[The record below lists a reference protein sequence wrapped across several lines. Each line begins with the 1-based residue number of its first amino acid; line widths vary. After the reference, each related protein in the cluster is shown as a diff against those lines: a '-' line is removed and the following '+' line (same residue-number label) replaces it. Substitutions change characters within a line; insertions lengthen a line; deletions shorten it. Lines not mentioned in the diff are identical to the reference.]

1 MKSDGTGPDKPVAV
15 LIDAPLC
22 TSCCTTPH
30 QASASIHFSS
40 YISVYQSPRLYMR
53 HFGKQIAP
61 NCIGLI
67 RTMLAAATELVS
79 SPSSLQP
86 LHLSASPVAAGK
98 CRRARAGAS
107 IRRRSQ
113 LAASER
119 LLSSDLD
126 LQV

>member
-15 LIDAPLC
+15 LIDAPVHKLLHH
-22 TSCCTTPH
+22 TTPSLCFH
-30 QASASIHFSS
+30 SFLE
-40 YISVYQSPRLYMR
+40 LYKRIPITKTMR